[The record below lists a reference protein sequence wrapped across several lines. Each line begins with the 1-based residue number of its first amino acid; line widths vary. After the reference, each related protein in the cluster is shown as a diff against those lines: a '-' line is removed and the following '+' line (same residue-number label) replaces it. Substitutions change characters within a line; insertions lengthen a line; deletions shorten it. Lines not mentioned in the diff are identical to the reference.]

1 MCKANFTGNFT
12 VIEEVEGY
20 HVVELGLVLGWITCL
35 EAILLVLHV

>member
-1 MCKANFTGNFT
+1 MCKANFT